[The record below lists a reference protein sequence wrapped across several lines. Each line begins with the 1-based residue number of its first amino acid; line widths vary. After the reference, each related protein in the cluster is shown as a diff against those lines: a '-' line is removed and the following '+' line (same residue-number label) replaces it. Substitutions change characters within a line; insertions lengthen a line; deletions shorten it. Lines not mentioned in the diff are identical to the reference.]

1 MASKPE
7 PTDMHAYYD
16 HLPTFEAV
24 EEANARTV
32 FNQRVMLGLTAVQ
45 VFCACGFL
53 GLEDTTPN
61 TTGQTLLLVA
71 SATVLLSG
79 VLGFFGTWKLY
90 KCVACPTSHPAHT
103 WQRPRAPTVLRGR
116 GLLNWFFISQLWCL
130 SVVITLLLRGQLT
143 DANETI
149 LCSQSRCHAAAH
161 RAVRPSQ
168 GATGAPRLTSRA
180 AAAAGSVGYAGCS
193 AISGGWIVFFSVRPR
208 PRLRPRPLSPP
219 RASWRSGPK
228 PCTWG
233 APIPSSSPQK
243 IMKARC
249 CPSALG

>member
-90 KCVACPTSHPAHT
+90 K
-103 WQRPRAPTVLRGR
+103 

-149 LCSQSRCHAAAH
+149 LCSQS
-161 RAVRPSQ
+161 
-168 GATGAPRLTSRA
+168 
-180 AAAAGSVGYAGCS
+180 SVGYAGCS
-193 AISGGWIVFFSVRPR
+193 AISGGWIVFFSAIAGVIVYISVFFADS
-208 PRLRPRPLSPP
+208 LSEALQDETEKKDTLQITKFVWLMNKKTTVGIHRFEDLIHKEFQELVEMGYLKLKPN
-219 RASWRSGPK
+219 APK
-228 PCTWG
+228 S
-233 APIPSSSPQK
+233 PSS
-243 IMKARC
+243 
-249 CPSALG
+249 